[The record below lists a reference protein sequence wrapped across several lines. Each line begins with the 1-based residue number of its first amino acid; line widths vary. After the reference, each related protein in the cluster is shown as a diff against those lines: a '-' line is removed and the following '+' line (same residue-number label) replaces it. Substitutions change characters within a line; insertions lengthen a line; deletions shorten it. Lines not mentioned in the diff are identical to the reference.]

1 MNAVAR
7 CHPRNGHRL
16 DQSLSPTD
24 RSALRRFLIWPK
36 PTLSSSERKAA
47 LMDASKVVS
56 DLRACADGV
65 DALLAENARLRER
78 LRDVR
83 AILIPFAEKYRSLR
97 IGEWGAEARYDT
109 DKVEVSVGALSCAAR
124 VLDTF

>member
-1 MNAVAR
+1 
-7 CHPRNGHRL
+7 
-16 DQSLSPTD
+16 
-24 RSALRRFLIWPK
+24 
-36 PTLSSSERKAA
+36 
-47 LMDASKVVS
+47 MDASKVVS